1 MRLLLLALAALS
13 GISHAQTGRVT
24 VAVAANFALPMAE
37 LETLFEASGAH
48 ELTLVSGSTGQLYAQ
63 IVNGAP
69 YDVFLSADRERPRR
83 LTEAGLGSAPFAYA
97 LGRLAL
103 WTREQRFVDGLTLDA
118 LTTSDFRRL
127 AIANPRLAPY
137 GVAARET
144 LQAMGLWE
152 TLQAKIVFG
161 ENVGQAFA
169 MAETRNAEFGLV
181 ALSAAV
187 AYMDDDADRSRAAYV
202 TVPPEHHG
210 PIRQDAILLN
220 RGRDNPAA
228 LAFIEFLQ
236 GMDARRIIA
245 AAGFEL
251 P

>member
-1 MRLLLLALAALS
+1 MRLLLLALSALC
-13 GISHAQTGRVT
+13 GISNAQTERVT

-37 LETLFEASGAH
+37 LEALFEASGTH

-83 LTEAGLGSAPFAYA
+83 LTEAGLGNAPFAYA

-103 WTREQRFVDGLTLDA
+103 WTREPLYTGELTVDVLHEGN
-118 LTTSDFRRL
+118 FRRL

-137 GVAARET
+137 GVAAREL
-144 LQAMGLWE
+144 LQSTNLWE
-152 TLQAKIVFG
+152 PLQEKIVLG

-169 MAETRNAEFGLV
+169 MAETRNAELGLV

-187 AYMDDDADRSRAAYV
+187 AYSGSAAYV
-202 TVPPEHHG
+202 AVPSVYHS
-210 PIRQDAILLN
+210 PIRQDAILLHQ
-220 RGRDNPAA
+220 GQDNSAA
-228 LAFIEFLQ
+228 LAFIGFLQ
-236 GMDARRIIA
+236 GADARRIIA